1 MGINEARGTGW
12 RERAR
17 ILRVED
23 MGLPITIVSERLA
36 LPRGF
41 AVAAFYSTACIGG
54 QPVWLYRLLHVHHTR
69 L

>member
-36 LPRGF
+36 LPRG
-41 AVAAFYSTACIGG
+41 S
-54 QPVWLYRLLHVHHTR
+54 QSPVSIQRHA
-69 L
+69 